1 MRKLLCAFFAVGLI
15 SATACGGS
23 KKTAATPDKA
33 MNNAGGSDTMGSG
46 SGSGSGSGMGSG
58 SAMNPCNGGGTKSP
72 APDPCSG
79 AE

>member
-23 KKTAATPDKA
+23 KKAATTPDKE

-46 SGSGSGSGMGSG
+46 SGSGSGMGTG